1 MDNKQ
6 PKVSLRKAQSQSW
19 TDPVTGEIYPGG
31 NPNEVPQPTQS
42 NFSQPQSNFNQPQS
56 NFNQPYPQQIP
67 QSDFAQPQPNP
78 QQNFAQNISVV
89 PSSNIEVYPNG
100 NAPQPFQNGLQ
111 PGMKFCKFCGQQ
123 IPMEAVLC
131 VKCGRQVEQLQGVPT
146 VNPQV
151 VINNAPQPVVYRTGT
166 PKNKWVA
173 FFLCF
178 FLGIFG
184 AHRFYEGKVGTG
196 LLWLFTF
203 GVLGIG
209 WLVDWI
215 TILTKPNTYY
225 V

>member
-6 PKVSLRKAQSQSW
+6 PRVSLRKTQSQSW

-31 NPNEVPQPTQS
+31 NPNEVPQPTQNS
-42 NFSQPQSNFNQPQS
+42 FTQPQ
-56 NFNQPYPQQIP
+56 PQQIP
-67 QSDFAQPQPNP
+67 QNNFAQP

-100 NAPQPFQNGLQ
+100 NAPQPYQNGLQ

-151 VINNAPQPVVYRTGT
+151 VINNAPQPVVYRGGT

-178 FLGIFG
+178 FLGTFG

-203 GVLGIG
+203 GMFGIG